1 MPVDPRLNC
10 AAEICCPPPAAR
22 EAKESIVRDLVVPI
36 DISIRVLDK
45 EAGGVDLVRVITD
58 RMTELDIEF
67 APGALMRV
75 IRDLADH
82 PDRKGNG
89 TKDKE

>member
-1 MPVDPRLNC
+1 MPDPRLNC

-22 EAKESIVRDLVVPI
+22 EAKESVVRDLVVPV
-36 DISIRVLDK
+36 DISVRVLGK
-45 EAGGVDLVRVITD
+45 EAGDVDLVKIITD

-67 APGALMRV
+67 APGALMRA

-82 PDRKGNG
+82 PGRKEA
-89 TKDKE
+89 K

>member
-22 EAKESIVRDLVVPI
+22 QAKESLVADLLDENKGFTPETRSKLCGHVV
-36 DISIRVLDK
+36 
-45 EAGGVDLVRVITD
+45 D
-58 RMTELDIEF
+58 RMAELDIEF
-67 APGALMRV
+67 APGELMRA

-82 PDRKGNG
+82 PNRKE
-89 TKDKE
+89 K